1 MSNSEKNI
9 LFAMSVAPFWHCGR
23 TITKNS
29 IHYMVALMPVVFMAI
44 WHWGIPALGVMAL
57 SVLAAMLT
65 EELWTRVMER
75 PSTIMDGTAAISGL
89 LLAFLMP
96 ATAPYWL
103 VILAAFCAISFGKMV
118 FGGYGA
124 NPVNTTLVG
133 WAMVFISF
141 PIFMDANSMLLQTD
155 FIDPLVRLKY
165 FGADSL
171 SGASFSNFGLMTG
184 HQIGAL
190 GASQILPLFV
200 GGIYLLANGIIRWE
214 ISLFFI
220 LGVLL
225 LGGLLHTIDPIQYAS
240 PFFHL
245 LTGSTILC
253 AFFLATEFSCVPDR
267 SIGMILFGLTGGAL
281 LVIIRTYG
289 VYTDGAPFAVMLVN
303 LLCPYFDMIMKP
315 KPFGA
320 KK

>member
-9 LFAMSVAPFWHCGR
+9 LFAMSAAPFWHCGR

-29 IHYMVALMPVVFMAI
+29 IHYMVALMPVVFMAV

-57 SVLAAMLT
+57 SVLTAMLT
-65 EELWTRVMER
+65 EELWTRIMKR
-75 PSTIMDGTAAISGL
+75 PSTIIDGTAAVSGL
-89 LLAFLMP
+89 LLACLMP

-103 VILAAFCAISFGKMV
+103 VVLGAFCAISFGKMV

-133 WAMVFISF
+133 WAMVFVSF
-141 PIFMDANSMLLQTD
+141 PIFMDPNSMLLQTD

-165 FGADSL
+165 FGADAL
-171 SGASFSNFGLMTG
+171 ASAPFTTFGLMTG
-184 HQIGAL
+184 QQIGAL
-190 GASQILPLFV
+190 GASQVLLLFL
-200 GGIYLLANGIIRWE
+200 GGIYLLARGVIRWE

-220 LGVLL
+220 IGVLL
-225 LGGLLHTIDPIQYAS
+225 VAGILNAIDPSKYAN

-253 AFFLATEFSCVPDR
+253 AFFLATEFACVPDR
-267 SIGMILFGLTGGAL
+267 PLGMILFGLTGGAL
-281 LVIIRTYG
+281 VVIIRTYG
-289 VYTDGAPFAVMLVN
+289 VYADGAPFAVMLIN

-315 KPFGA
+315 KPFGVE
-320 KK
+320 K